1 MRPWKD
7 CRDLLNLFGIPE
19 SAGSSAFVDLC
30 ELGALLRWSGSV
42 HRLSDLERGL
52 MKEYRVSPLIFWSNQ
67 KRAVRP
73 LLAAGGDTLRA
84 LGLPVEAEP
93 RSVHELAEAVA
104 EVLAEDMGPRD
115 YASPLMI
122 TARGFDDRLRELGL

>member
-1 MRPWKD
+1 MY
-7 CRDLLNLFGIPE
+7 
-19 SAGSSAFVDLC
+19 SGSSAFVDLC

-84 LGLPVEAEP
+84 LGALGKLPE
-93 RSVHELAEAVA
+93 SNQINL
-104 EVLAEDMGPRD
+104 
-115 YASPLMI
+115 
-122 TARGFDDRLRELGL
+122 FDF